1 MSVSLRQLEILH
13 AILQEGTMSGA
24 ARLLRISQPAV
35 SRGVAA
41 AEQSLR
47 VRLFDR
53 AGGTLT
59 PTAELGEMRPVLGLI
74 FQQVKVARE
83 LGGQLRYGAG
93 RTIDLATTPCFAFG
107 VVPRAVGGF
116 RADFPAAE
124 VRARMRDAVAIKAA
138 VLTREVDLGLVYNVT
153 WSGPLESAPLRPV
166 ELVCLM
172 PEDHPLAARE
182 VVGPRD
188 LMAAPLISF
197 SRSSNIGLALD
208 RLFEEAGGQ
217 RELAVATGNSFMAAG
232 FVSAGIGLALTDP
245 FVMETPFARGL
256 AARPFCPTH
265 SLTPHVVWASGRTLS
280 APEERLVERLREASI
295 AADGLTE
302 PDLRRLGRSE
312 APVAAAV
319 GLSSRTRASL

>member
-1 MSVSLRQLEILH
+1 MSVSLRQLELLH

-41 AEQSLR
+41 AEQTLR

-53 AGGTLT
+53 SGGTLT
-59 PTAELGEMRPVLGLI
+59 PTAELDEMRPVLGLI
-74 FQQVKVARE
+74 FQQVKVARD

-93 RTIDLATTPCFAFG
+93 RQIDLATTPCFAFG
-107 VVPRAVGGF
+107 LVPRAVGRF
-116 RADFPAAE
+116 RDDFPAAE

-153 WSGPLESAPLRPV
+153 WTGPLDSAPLRPV

-172 PEDHPLAARE
+172 PTDHPLATRE
-182 VVGPRD
+182 AVGPRD
-188 LMAAPLISF
+188 LAGTPLISF

-208 RLFEEAGGQ
+208 RLFDQAGGH

-245 FVMETPFARGL
+245 FVMETPFAQGL
-256 AARPFCPTH
+256 AARPFYPTH
-265 SLTPHVVWASGRTLS
+265 ALTPHVVWATGRTLS
-280 APEERLVERLREASI
+280 APEERLVEQLREG
-295 AADGLTE
+295 AAW
-302 PDLRRLGRSE
+302 PDSAAGRRL
-312 APVAAAV
+312 VQ
-319 GLSSRTRASL
+319 